1 MPRIDVYKTDGTKVG
16 QTNLKND
23 IFGIEVNEAVMHQ
36 VVVAHLA
43 NKRQG
48 TQSTLTRAEIR
59 GGGIKPWRQKG
70 TGRARAGT
78 ATSPLWRTG
87 GVIFAP
93 KPRDYSQSVNKKVK
107 KLAMKSALSSKV
119 AEKKLV
125 CLEDLKMKQVKTKDF
140 IQILKNLEVEGKVL
154 VCTED
159 KAENVVK
166 SSRNIPGVC
175 PTFAGVLSVYDVLN
189 YDTLIV
195 TKKAI
200 KKIAEVLS

>member
-1 MPRIDVYKTDGTKVG
+1 MPRVDVYKTDGTKVG

-23 IFGIEVNEAVMHQ
+23 IFGIEVNEAVLHQ

-48 TQSTLTRAEIR
+48 TQSSLTRAEVR

-78 ATSPLWRTG
+78 ATSPIWRTG

-93 KPRDYSQSVNKKVK
+93 KPRDYSKSVNKKVK

-125 CLEDLKMKQVKTKDF
+125 CLEDLVMESPKTKDF
-140 IQILKNLEVEGKVL
+140 VQILKNLAVDGKVL
-154 VCTED
+154 VCTD
-159 KAENVVK
+159 DNNENVVK
-166 SSRNIPGVC
+166 SSRNIEGAC

-189 YDTLIV
+189 HETLIM
-195 TKKAI
+195 TKSAI
-200 KKIAEVLS
+200 KKLSEVLS

>member
-1 MPRIDVYKTDGTKVG
+1 MPRVDVLKTDGTKVG

-23 IFGIEVNEAVMHQ
+23 IYGIEVNEAVLHQ

-48 TQSTLTRAEIR
+48 TQSALTRAEVR

-78 ATSPLWRTG
+78 ATSPIWRTG

-93 KPRDYSQSVNKKVK
+93 KPRNYSKSVNKKVK
-107 KLAMKSALSSKV
+107 KLAMKSALSNKV
-119 AEKKLV
+119 AEKKFV
-125 CLEDLKMKQVKTKDF
+125 CLEDLVMDAPKTQDF
-140 IQILKNLEVEGKVL
+140 VQILKNLGVEGKVL

-159 KAENVVK
+159 KNENVLK
-166 SSRNIPGVC
+166 SSRNIKGVS

-189 YDTLIV
+189 HETLIV
-195 TKKAI
+195 TKKAV
-200 KKIAEVLS
+200 KKLTEVLS